1 MDKEKISIGC
11 PDPFSVAEL
20 IEGKKIDWSKKKD
33 EIDALAEIFGVTK
46 EAFLKD
52 SFTLL
57 NPFVK
62 INSKGELTAI
72 SESEATTRL
81 ETFLKNNARPQK
93 ALAKTAT
100 TKALTPAQKR
110 KNVISVLLNKQVTE
124 KKLAQEIKANRIVVA
139 SSNNSV
145 YLPEGMTWKD
155 KGYFFNETAHWYDI
169 CQNSIGDCYF
179 LAALCS
185 VVYANPFWI
194 KNNVALRYKS
204 GIQDDTPW
212 HAIDFY
218 VPKTGSYKSNQAW
231 SAKKGTVQ
239 TVVVSE
245 ELLVNENTEKN
256 YGVCGPK
263 EKSGATIKNVSKSEM
278 DSCWPAVYE
287 KAYAKFLEKCTS
299 DYPDLK
305 GKINGGNGGGALK
318 EILHTENVVTKSL
331 GSLTVNQIW
340 DIGLKAHSN
349 PTCVSIHSYWDE
361 KKKVYY
367 SKAGTKQE
375 YMDMGLYIGHVY
387 SFLDVIM
394 MKDSKKYVVL
404 RNPHGRNLAAIKNNP
419 AVYHDSW
426 TYNYGAN
433 PTNTYRGVS
442 SIYRFVDGNNE
453 TQKSRGTFLMEINEF
468 KRVFED
474 VYYYDGPAIDEGLTS
489 LIP

>member
-139 SSNNSV
+139 NSNNSV

-194 KNNVALRYKS
+194 KNNVALRYKN

-278 DSCWPAVYE
+278 DSIAASCPCVY
-287 KAYAKFLEKCTS
+287 
-299 DYPDLK
+299 P
-305 GKINGGNGGGALK
+305 
-318 EILHTENVVTKSL
+318 
-331 GSLTVNQIW
+331 
-340 DIGLKAHSN
+340 
-349 PTCVSIHSYWDE
+349 
-361 KKKVYY
+361 
-367 SKAGTKQE
+367 
-375 YMDMGLYIGHVY
+375 
-387 SFLDVIM
+387 
-394 MKDSKKYVVL
+394 
-404 RNPHGRNLAAIKNNP
+404 R
-419 AVYHDSW
+419 
-426 TYNYGAN
+426 
-433 PTNTYRGVS
+433 
-442 SIYRFVDGNNE
+442 
-453 TQKSRGTFLMEINEF
+453 
-468 KRVFED
+468 
-474 VYYYDGPAIDEGLTS
+474 
-489 LIP
+489 